1 MFNCELIARLTVILT
16 LSLSLSPRLGVAMLF
31 SAGTFLFVVQHV
43 LNETMHEKQLRLK
56 ELVILVLGCF
66 LPSLLTVNHHH

>member
-1 MFNCELIARLTVILT
+1 
-16 LSLSLSPRLGVAMLF
+16 MLF

-43 LNETMHEKQLRLK
+43 LNETMHDKQLRLK
-56 ELVILVLGCF
+56 ELTILVLGCF